1 MVVGMDRMEEGE
13 GVTGGREALVG
24 DRVVVVVAGGVR
36 WGGGSRGR
44 LIDRPSLG
52 LSVCLA
58 GGVGGLRR
66 GW

>member
-1 MVVGMDRMEEGE
+1 MVVVGMDRM
-13 GVTGGREALVG
+13 GVGGRGALVG
-24 DRVVVVVAGGVR
+24 DRVVVVAGGVR

-58 GGVGGLRR
+58 SGVGGLRR